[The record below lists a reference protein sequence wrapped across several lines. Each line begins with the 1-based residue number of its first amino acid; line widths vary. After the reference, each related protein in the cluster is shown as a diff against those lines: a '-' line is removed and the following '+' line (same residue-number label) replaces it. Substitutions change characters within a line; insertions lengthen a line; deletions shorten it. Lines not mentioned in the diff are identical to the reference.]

1 MREVLEFD
9 VVIVGGGPAGL
20 SAACRLMQLAQAE
33 NQELNVCLI
42 EKGAEIGAH
51 ALSGAIME
59 SRALDELFPDWQ
71 QQDVPVITQV
81 EQEALFYLRDENKA
95 WRIPNLFVPQSMH
108 HQGSYLIRQGK
119 FCQWLAKQAEQL
131 GVEIFT
137 GFTASELLINEQ
149 NEVCGVITGDM
160 GLDAQGVPKS
170 DHMPGIELRGQYT
183 LFAEGSRG
191 HLGKQL
197 LEHYALD
204 RNADTQHFSLGLKE
218 VWQIEPEHHQ
228 LGQVIHH
235 FGWPLGSHA
244 TGGGFLYFM
253 DDCQVAIGLV
263 VDLNY
268 KNAYLSPFD
277 EFQRM
282 KHHPAIARY
291 LRGGQ
296 RLSYGA
302 RTLTKGGFHAQPKM
316 TFPGGLLIGCEA
328 GVLNGAKLKGIHT
341 AMKSGMLAADAV
353 YPALLQEKKGADL
366 TSFTKSLQNSW
377 LYEELYM
384 ARNSTAAM
392 HQFGPLGGGLFNF
405 VDQNIF
411 RGRLPWHIR
420 DNQADH
426 AQLQPINQC
435 QPIDYTKPDQQLS
448 FDRASSVYIAKVSH
462 EHNQPCHLRLRDP
475 HIPLADNLVV
485 YGEPAQRYCPA
496 GVYNVVEENGEK
508 RFAIDAENCLHCKA
522 CDIKDPA
529 QNITWT
535 PPEGGGGPLYT
546 NM

>member
-20 SAACRLMQLAQAE
+20 SAACRLMQLAQVE
-33 NQELNVCLI
+33 NRELNVCLI

-71 QQDVPVITQV
+71 QQNVPVITQV

-95 WRIPNLFVPQSMH
+95 WRIPSLFVPQSMH

-119 FCQWLAKQAEQL
+119 FCQWLARQAEHL

-160 GLDAQGVPKS
+160 GLDAQGEPKS

-218 VWQIEPEHHQ
+218 VWQIRPEHHQ

-235 FGWPLGSHA
+235 FGWPLERHA
-244 TGGGFLYFM
+244 NGGGFLYFI

-282 KHHPAIARY
+282 KHHPEIARY
-291 LRGGQ
+291 LSGGQ

-302 RTLTKGGFHAQPKM
+302 RTLTKGGFNAQPKM

-341 AMKSGMLAADAV
+341 AMKSGMLAAETV
-353 YPALLQEKKGADL
+353 YPALLQEMKGADL
-366 TSFTKSLQNSW
+366 TSFAESLQDSW
-377 LYEELYM
+377 LHEELYM

-405 VDQNIF
+405 IDQNIF

-426 AQLQPINQC
+426 AQLLPMNQC

-475 HIPLADNLVV
+475 HIPLADNLAV

-508 RFAIDAENCLHCKA
+508 RFAIDAQNCLHCKA

>member
-1 MREVLEFD
+1 MREVLDFD
-9 VVIVGGGPAGL
+9 IVIVGGGPAGL

-51 ALSGAIME
+51 VLSGAIME

-71 QQDVPVITQV
+71 QQNAPLIAQV
-81 EQEALFYLRDENKA
+81 EQETLLYLRDEQNS
-95 WRIPNLFVPQSMH
+95 WHIPNLFVPRNMH

-119 FCQWLAKQAEQL
+119 FCQWLASQAEQL

-137 GFTASELLINEQ
+137 GFTASELLVNER

-160 GLDAQGVPKS
+160 GVDARGEPKS

-197 LEHYALD
+197 LERYELD
-204 RNADTQHFSLGLKE
+204 RDADAQHFSLGLKE
-218 VWQIEPEHHQ
+218 VWQISPERHQ

-235 FGWPLGSHA
+235 FGWPLSRHA
-244 TGGGFLYFM
+244 NGGGFLYFI
-253 DDCQVAIGLV
+253 DDCQVAVGLV

-282 KHHPAIARY
+282 KHHPDIAQY
-291 LRGGQ
+291 LRDGQ

-302 RTLTKGGFHAQPKM
+302 RTLTKGGYYALPKM

-341 AMKSGMLAADAV
+341 AMKSGMIAAESV
-353 YPALLQEKKGADL
+353 YSALIQKIQGADL
-366 TSFTKSLQNSW
+366 TSFTESLQTSW
-377 LYEELYM
+377 LHDELYS

-392 HQFGPLGGGLFNF
+392 HRFGPLGGGVFNF
-405 VDQNIF
+405 VDQNIC

-420 DNQADH
+420 DHQPDH
-426 AQLQPINQC
+426 AQLLPVNQCSPIN
-435 QPIDYTKPDQQLS
+435 YSKPDQQLS

-462 EHNQPCHLRLRDP
+462 EHDQPCHLRLRDP
-475 HIPLADNLVV
+475 QIPLAENFVV

-496 GVYNVVEENGEK
+496 GVYSIVEENDEK
-508 RFAIDAENCLHCKA
+508 RFVIDAQNCLHCKA